1 MFIARGSQGQ
11 QATMEGIALAIAI
24 PLIPLFAY
32 GPRHLTWIAEI
43 YLIGVFRFYHQTLMT
58 LTVRE
63 MAWAV
68 RAKPI
73 SFLKACGSDFA
84 QSEPYPLMTKV
95 TVTGFTA
102 HNADEVLQKSYL
114 WVDFFFLIVVYAG
127 TSMPRNSLGFV
138 YAICL
143 YRSSPR
149 RLLSNRDTSF
159 SEMLSRSTI

>member
-11 QATMEGIALAIAI
+11 QAAMEGIALAIAI

-68 RAKPI
+68 RAKH
-73 SFLKACGSDFA
+73 
-84 QSEPYPLMTKV
+84 EP
-95 TVTGFTA
+95 GFTMIFTCPCDPRPCA
-102 HNADEVLQKSYL
+102 FQGFRGLARRK
-114 WVDFFFLIVVYAG
+114 FFLYA
-127 TSMPRNSLGFV
+127 
-138 YAICL
+138 C
-143 YRSSPR
+143 
-149 RLLSNRDTSF
+149 
-159 SEMLSRSTI
+159 TIPIPKR

>member
-1 MFIARGSQGQ
+1 
-11 QATMEGIALAIAI
+11 MELEIAI
-24 PLIPLFAY
+24 PLILLFASR
-32 GPRHLTWIAEI
+32 PCHLTWIVETF
-43 YLIGVFRFYHQTLMT
+43 LIGVFKCYLQTHTILIAM
-58 LTVRE
+58 E

-114 WVDFFFLIVVYAG
+114 
-127 TSMPRNSLGFV
+127 
-138 YAICL
+138 
-143 YRSSPR
+143 
-149 RLLSNRDTSF
+149 
-159 SEMLSRSTI
+159 